1 MTTQEL
7 KNSIEKVLGN
17 SIRCLLP
24 SYWWKKLFHSVA
36 DRIDEVETI
45 VTKNVSDMVVKSLK
59 EFEAKHPEMASTTLY
74 FTVDAGSAEAL
85 ANVSKFLRWGMSI
98 YEKPAGTIGIPLY
111 VAIPVGPEDIAYC
124 IQSPAYIW
132 DTATNSI
139 IFHRVVMSD
148 GKTYNISFGVTSGVA
163 ALTEKKDESIIAFI
177 APAGELTAEAK
188 QQNKE
193 SYAKVYE
200 AFDDAVTDGTV
211 TFDVKV
217 NGGLAV
223 FDATA
228 VVYPILNQLVINF
241 INAGGVKQKLI
252 VTEDGTTTMEEL
264 LSESDLSLEVVA
276 IAPDYREL
284 DDDEKAVNYE
294 SYFRILGSAGRM
306 DIKVFYRISS
316 EEVQP
321 YTVTSI
327 EVGDSSILRLKAAD
341 AEKIFLLSND
351 GNVTIEDIAPPEKLE
366 IRQLRISSNLSD
378 EDKAYNI
385 ETVQKYKEGKVLV
398 VMADEQS
405 DGNITVSRMVAPF
418 FVDIYPEGS
427 NELAAFSFVVLE
439 SGNVDTIVDRGQMVV
454 AYVSVFSDGHIQG
467 AVGGLYDAE
476 MSDTSTLAVRNKV
489 IKAYVDGLV
498 ALLAT
503 KDELTEAEEVAA
515 AALNDLEGRK
525 ADREEVVKAIAELNV
540 PALATKDELTEAEE
554 VAAAALNDLDNRLK
568 EIVSQINI

>member
-7 KNSIEKVLGN
+7 KNKIEKVLGN

-24 SYWWKKLFHSVA
+24 SYWWKNIFHSVA
-36 DRIDEVETI
+36 DRIDEVETA

-74 FTVDAGSAEAL
+74 FTVDTDSAEAK
-85 ANVSKFLRWGMSI
+85 ANESKILRWALSG
-98 YEKPAGTIGIPLY
+98 YEKPAGTIGKPLY
-111 VAIPVGPEDIAYC
+111 VAIPVGPEDLAYC

-132 DTATNSI
+132 DVATNAI

-148 GKTYNISFGVTSGVA
+148 GRNCNIAFDVNSGVA
-163 ALTEKKDESIIAFI
+163 TLQEVKDTDIITFI
-177 APAGELTAEAK
+177 MPVGELTAEAK

-193 SYAKVYE
+193 SYTKVYE

-217 NGGLAV
+217 NGGIAV

-228 VVYPILNQLVINF
+228 VVYPINKQLVVNF
-241 INAGGVKQKLI
+241 VDAGGVKQKLI

-264 LSESDLSLEVVA
+264 FSKSDRSLFIYAVS
-276 IAPDYREL
+276 PDYRL
-284 DDDEKAVNYE
+284 LLDDEKEANAE
-294 SYFRILGSAGRM
+294 CYFRFLVYEG
-306 DIKVFYRISS
+306 IKDFKVIYRLSS
-316 EEVQP
+316 EDSQV
-321 YTVTSI
+321 YTATSVSMTEGI
-327 EVGDSSILRLKAAD
+327 VRLITAD
-341 AEKIFLLSND
+341 AGKIFLLSND
-351 GNVTIEDIAPPEKLE
+351 GNVTIEDIAPPENLE

-385 ETVQKYKEGKVLV
+385 ETVQKYKEGKVLIV
-398 VMADEQS
+398 LPDEQS
-405 DGNITVSRMVAPF
+405 DDSITVSRMVAPF

-427 NELAAFSFVVLE
+427 NVLAVFSFVVLQ
-439 SGNVDTIVDRGQMVV
+439 SGNVDDIADRGQMVV
-454 AYVSVFSDGHIQG
+454 AAVKVYSDGHTLSAG
-467 AVGGLYDAE
+467 AGLYDAE

-498 ALLAT
+498 ALLST
-503 KDELTEAEEVAA
+503 KEELTEAEEVAA
-515 AALNDLEGRK
+515 AAFVDLEGRK

-540 PALATKDELTEAEE
+540 PTLATKDELTEAEE
-554 VAAAALNDLDNRLK
+554 VAAAALNDLNNRLK

>member
-7 KNSIEKVLGN
+7 KNKIEKVLGN

-24 SYWWKKLFHSVA
+24 SYWWKKLFNDVA
-36 DRIDEVETI
+36 DRIDEVEAT
-45 VTKNVSDMVVKSLK
+45 VTENVNDMVVKSLK
-59 EFEAKHPEMASTTLY
+59 EFEAKHPDMASSTLY
-74 FTVDAGSAEAL
+74 YTTDSSSPEAWRNVVKWQSWAVRLDANPEAI
-85 ANVSKFLRWGMSI
+85 NK
-98 YEKPAGTIGIPLY
+98 PLY
-111 VAIPVGPEDIAYC
+111 IAVPFSGESYYV
-124 IQSPAYIW
+124 IQPATYRLNAKRGRIEFL
-132 DTATNSI
+132 N
-139 IFHRVVMSD
+139 VPMSD
-148 GKTYNISFGVTSGVA
+148 GQSYNIAFTVSSGVA
-163 ALTEKKDESIIAFI
+163 ALQEVKDADIITFI
-177 APAGELTAEAK
+177 APSGELTAEAK

-200 AFDDAVTDGTV
+200 AFDDAVANGTV

-217 NGGLAV
+217 NGALAI

-241 INAGGVKQKLI
+241 VNAGGVKQKLI

-264 LSESDLSLEVVA
+264 FSKSDLSLEVVA

-284 DDDEKAVNYE
+284 DDDEKDVNHE
-294 SYFRILGSAGRM
+294 SYLRIVGSNARI
-306 DIKVFYRISS
+306 DTKVFYRISS
-316 EEVQP
+316 KEVQI

-327 EVGDSSILRLKAAD
+327 EEGDSSILRLKAAD
-341 AEKIFLLSND
+341 AEKIFLLSDD

-398 VMADEQS
+398 VMADKQN
-405 DGNITVSRMVAPF
+405 DGITTVSRMVAPF
-418 FVDIYPEGS
+418 FVDIFPEGS
-427 NELAAFSFVVLE
+427 NTLAAFRFVILQ
-439 SGNVDTIVDRGQMVV
+439 SGNVDTTADRGQMVV
-454 AYVSVFSDGHIQG
+454 AAVSVFSDGHTQG

-489 IKAYVDGLV
+489 IKAYVDSSV
-498 ALLAT
+498 APLAT
-503 KDELTEAEEVAA
+503 KDEQAESEEVAA
-515 AALNDLEGRK
+515 AALVDLEGRK
-525 ADREEVVKAIAELNV
+525 AGREEVAKAIAELNV

-554 VAAAALNDLDNRLK
+554 VAAAALNDLNNRLK